1 MEVFVRTLTGKS
13 FVIMVRPGDTVE
25 RAKRVVE
32 TIEGVPWDQQ
42 VLVCA
47 GCRLADHRTLAQY
60 GVQQHA
66 TLHLMPRPRGD

>member
-1 MEVFVRTLTGKS
+1 MEVFVRTLTGKA

-25 RAKRVVE
+25 SVKRVVE
-32 TIEGVPWDQQ
+32 TVEGIPWDQQ

-47 GCRLADHRTLAQY
+47 RCRLEDHRTLAQH

-66 TLHLMPRPRGD
+66 TLHLMLRPRGD